1 MTCPKLWTQNFSSE
15 FDSSLTML
23 RQLGFGLRLYSFIL
37 MIKGYWAI
45 EATQVSTRKKSSM
58 WVFFKVG
65 FGMIPRNYRPTL
77 ADDDNSTAV
86 LLVFWISSMLCTIL
100 YYRVLIILSTGSAC
114 VLQLLFFRSEWC
126 FITTVFVSSL
136 PKVPATAQKFR
147 QPLLIFSS
155 LLCLI
160 IVPHQYW
167 LTVLK
172 GLALIMSQHWL
183 MVYRLEWIP
192 AAPPTI
198 GNRDARGFS
207 DAVQCAYY
215 DLDTWSCWIT
225 SSQATLQITSSR
237 TKIIAEKR
245 NTKYDFISVMLV
257 PLTNLLP

>member
-1 MTCPKLWTQNFSSE
+1 
-15 FDSSLTML
+15 
-23 RQLGFGLRLYSFIL
+23 
-37 MIKGYWAI
+37 
-45 EATQVSTRKKSSM
+45 
-58 WVFFKVG
+58 
-65 FGMIPRNYRPTL
+65 
-77 ADDDNSTAV
+77 
-86 LLVFWISSMLCTIL
+86 MLCTIL

-237 TKIIAEKR
+237 TKIVAEKR